1 MSMAD
6 QELGR
11 IEEVDLRQIWPGEA
25 ADFTP
30 WLAEHLD
37 LLGEALHL
45 DDLSLVEAE
54 GQVGTF
60 AVDVVA
66 ETEAGIVVIEN
77 QLEGTDHTHL
87 GQLLT
92 YAAGRDARTLIWIT
106 PKFRDEHRAAL
117 DWLNHWTPEEI
128 EVYGVEVRA
137 IRIGD
142 SMPAPE
148 FRPVAFPNTWSRQS
162 GSRARNS
169 SQRSTDE
176 RFRTFWQALLEEGR
190 ERGLTNRKNARAS
203 MHISL
208 PPPVGDR
215 HVHYGVSFLSGNRVR
230 VELDIRTPD
239 PKRNSEIHEQLKS
252 RREGVEEKI
261 GFKLDW
267 EKPTRGSSEAI
278 QVIDEGSID
287 DSPEELERI
296 RKWML
301 DTVEK
306 LRQVIDPLLI
316 DIVAELDAEE
326 ARGVGG
332 RLGGDDL

>member
-1 MSMAD
+1 MAD

-11 IEEVDLRQIWPGEA
+11 IEAVDPRQIWPDEA

-37 LLGEALHL
+37 LLGEALRL

-54 GQVGTF
+54 GSVGTF
-60 AVDVVA
+60 AVDIVA

-77 QLEGTDHTHL
+77 QLGGTDHTHL

-106 PKFRDEHRAAL
+106 PEFRDEHRAAL

-142 SMPAPE
+142 SLPAPE
-148 FRPVAFPNTWSRQS
+148 FRPVAFPNAWSRQA
-162 GSRARNS
+162 GSRSRS
-169 SQRSTDE
+169 SSRRSTDE
-176 RFRTFWQALLEEGR
+176 RYRTFWQALLEEGR
-190 ERGLTNRKNARAS
+190 ERGLTDQKNAPAS
-203 MHISL
+203 SFISL
-208 PPPVGDR
+208 PPPVGDP
-215 HVHYGVSFLSGNRVR
+215 HINYGVSFRARNKVR
-230 VELDIRTPD
+230 AELDIRTPN
-239 PKRNSEIHEQLKS
+239 PTRNSEIHERLKS
-252 RREGVEEKI
+252 QREAVEEKI
-261 GFKLDW
+261 DFELGWDKRS
-267 EKPTRGSSEAI
+267 RGSSEGI
-278 QVIDEGSID
+278 QVFGVGSID

-301 DTVEK
+301 GTVEK

-326 ARGVGG
+326 ADGVG
-332 RLGGDDL
+332 RSLSGDDL

>member
-1 MSMAD
+1 MAD
-6 QELGR
+6 QKLGR

-106 PKFRDEHRAAL
+106 RKFRDEHRAAL

-148 FRPVAFPNTWSRQS
+148 FRPVAFPNTWSRQA
-162 GSRARNS
+162 GSRLRS
-169 SQRSTDE
+169 SSRRSTDE
-176 RFRTFWQALLEEGR
+176 RYRTFWQALLEEGHA
-190 ERGLTNRKNARAS
+190 RGLTDRKNARAS
-203 MHISL
+203 EHVSL
-208 PPPVGDR
+208 PPPVGDP
-215 HVHYGVSFLSGNRVR
+215 HINYGVSFRGDNKVR
-230 VELDIRTPD
+230 VELDIRTPNSE
-239 PKRNSEIHEQLKS
+239 RNSEIHGRLKAHQDAVEGEIDFELGWDKRS
-252 RREGVEEKI
+252 RGRSEG
-261 GFKLDW
+261 
-267 EKPTRGSSEAI
+267 I
-278 QVIDEGSID
+278 QVLGEGSID

-296 RKWML
+296 QEWML

-316 DIVAELDAEE
+316 DIVADLDAEE
-326 ARGVGG
+326 AAGVGG
-332 RLGGDDL
+332 GLGGGDL

>member
-1 MSMAD
+1 MTN
-6 QELGR
+6 QPLGR
-11 IEEVDLRQIWPGEA
+11 IEEVDLRQIWPDEA

-30 WLAEHLD
+30 WLAEHLN

-45 DDLSLVEAE
+45 GDLSLVEAE
-54 GQVGTF
+54 GEVGTF

-77 QLEGTDHTHL
+77 QLESTDHTHL
-87 GQLLT
+87 GQMLT

-106 PKFRDEHRAAL
+106 RKFRDEHRAAL
-117 DWLNHWTPEEI
+117 DWLNHWTPEEV

-142 SMPAPE
+142 SLPAPE

-162 GSRARNS
+162 GSRSRNS
-169 SQRSTDE
+169 SQRATYE
-176 RFRTFWQALLEEGR
+176 RYRTFWQALLEEGR
-190 ERGLTNRKNARAS
+190 ERGLTDRKNARAS
-203 MHISL
+203 SHISL
-208 PPPVGDR
+208 PPPVGDP
-215 HVHYGVSFLSGNRVR
+215 HIHYGVSFRGRNKVR
-230 VELDIRTPD
+230 AELDIRTPD
-239 PKRNSEIHEQLKS
+239 STRNSEIHERLKEQ
-252 RREGVEEKI
+252 REAVEEKVD
-261 GFKLDW
+261 FELDW

-278 QVIDEGSID
+278 QVIGEGSID

-296 RKWML
+296 QKWML

-306 LRQVIDPLLI
+306 LRQVLDPRLQQ
-316 DIVAELDAEE
+316 IVADLDAEE

-332 RLGGDDL
+332 GLGGDDL

>member
-1 MSMAD
+1 MAD

-11 IEEVDLRQIWPGEA
+11 IAEVDLRQIWPDEA

-37 LLGEALHL
+37 LLGEALRL
-45 DDLSLVEAE
+45 GDLSLVEAE

-60 AVDVVA
+60 AVDIVA

-77 QLEGTDHTHL
+77 QLGGTDHTHL

-106 PKFRDEHRAAL
+106 PQFRDEHRAAL

-142 SMPAPE
+142 SLPAPE

-162 GSRARNS
+162 GSRSRNS
-169 SQRSTDE
+169 SRRSTDE
-176 RFRTFWQALLEEGR
+176 RYRTFWQALLEEGQA
-190 ERGLTNRKNARAS
+190 RGLTDRKNARADS
-203 MHISL
+203 HISL
-208 PPPVGDR
+208 PPPVGDP
-215 HVHYGVSFLSGNRVR
+215 HIHYGVSFRGGDKVR
-230 VELDIRTPD
+230 VELDIRTPNSE
-239 PKRNSEIHEQLKS
+239 RNSEIHGRLKAHQAAVE
-252 RREGVEEKI
+252 REIDFELGWDKRN
-261 GFKLDW
+261 
-267 EKPTRGSSEAI
+267 RGRSEGI
-278 QVIDEGSID
+278 QVFGEGSID

-301 DTVEK
+301 DTVER
-306 LRQVIDPLLI
+306 LRQVIDPRLQKI
-316 DIVAELDAEE
+316 IAELDAEE
-326 ARGVGG
+326 TDGVGG
-332 RLGGDDL
+332 GLGGDDL

>member
-1 MSMAD
+1 MAD

-11 IEEVDLRQIWPGEA
+11 IEKVDLRQIWPDEA

-37 LLGEALHL
+37 QLGQALRL
-45 DDLSLVEAE
+45 GDLSLVEAE

-66 ETEAGIVVIEN
+66 ETDAGIVVIEN
-77 QLEGTDHTHL
+77 QLGGTDHTHL

-142 SMPAPE
+142 SLPAPE
-148 FRPVAFPNTWSRQS
+148 FRPVAFPNTWSRQV
-162 GSRARNS
+162 GSRSRS
-169 SQRSTDE
+169 SRSTDE
-176 RFRTFWQALLEEGR
+176 RYQRYRTFWQTLLDEGR
-190 ERGLTNRKNARAS
+190 ERGLTDRKNARAS
-203 MHISL
+203 SHISL
-208 PPPVGDR
+208 PPPVGDP
-215 HVHYGVSFLSGNRVR
+215 HIHYGVSFRGGSKVR

-239 PKRNSEIHEQLKS
+239 SARNSEIHERLK
-252 RREGVEEKI
+252 GHQDAVEETTGLELGWDKRS
-261 GFKLDW
+261 
-267 EKPTRGSSEAI
+267 RGRSEGI
-278 QVIDEGSID
+278 QVFGEGSID

-296 RKWML
+296 RGWML
-301 DTVEK
+301 DTVGK

-316 DIVAELDAEE
+316 DIIAELDAEE
-326 ARGVGG
+326 AAGVG
-332 RLGGDDL
+332 RSLSGDDL